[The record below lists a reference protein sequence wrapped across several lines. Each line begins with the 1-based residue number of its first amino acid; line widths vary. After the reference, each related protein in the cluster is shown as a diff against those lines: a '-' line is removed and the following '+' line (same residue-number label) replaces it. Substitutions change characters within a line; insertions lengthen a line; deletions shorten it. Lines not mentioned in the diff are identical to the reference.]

1 MAQNVIIR
9 GVTYTGVEKLSLPVS
24 GGSALFRDTSAADAA
39 ASDIVRGKTAYGAN
53 GLITGTHDLPSGSIS
68 ITDNGTVDVTNY
80 ATAVVNVQ
88 GGGGATLLAAWDF
101 TSSLTDSVNGF
112 AATLG
117 GSATQDSSGVSIPN
131 LNSYVT
137 FPLATKAVFRTYEI
151 DMGSMSYYGSAGAN
165 RRLFMFNGG
174 GGFIY
179 RSTGKWS
186 FYDRNSGGTWATDSS
201 LSSFDYFAN
210 STIKIYI
217 DENGYFHIYKDGTLV
232 YEPNR
237 PFYSASD
244 FYGVTYGIRLG
255 MDAYSGASSVI
266 TGFRIYEG
274 QV

>member
-1 MAQNVIIR
+1 MAQDVIVR
-9 GVTYTGVEKLSLPVS
+9 GVTYTGVEKLSLPIS
-24 GGSALFRDTSAADAA
+24 GGAATFRDTSDADAA
-39 ASDIVRGKTAYGAN
+39 AGDILNGKKAYGSSGA
-53 GLITGTHDLPSGSIS
+53 ITGSYNPPSGSIS

-80 ATAVVNVQ
+80 ATAIVNVQ
-88 GGGGATLLAAWDF
+88 GGGGSKLLAAWDF
-101 TSSLTDSVNGF
+101 TSSLTDSVNSF
-112 AATLG
+112 VATLG
-117 GSATQDSSGVSIPN
+117 GSASQSSAGVSIPD
-131 LNSYVT
+131 LNSYIT

-151 DMGSMSYYGSAGAN
+151 DMGSMSYYGGSGAN

-179 RSTGKWS
+179 RTTGKWS

-201 LSSFDYFAN
+201 LTSFDYFAN

-217 DENGYFHIYKDGTLV
+217 DESGYYHIYKDGTLV

-244 FYGVTYGIRLG
+244 FYGVTYGLRLG
-255 MDAYSGASSVI
+255 MDTYSGASSVI